1 MKNRVFFK
9 GNEGRAEL
17 HSMEIAAT
25 EPPTPPDPEGGAASS
40 ADSPGHES
48 RCLGTFQRFAA
59 QFGEDIPQSDMT
71 YYAPRCCAENPF
83 EHPEFVADI
92 LVWIYDLDAASFR
105 GAVQSFRGALTYDNL
120 NQLRRLE
127 GRDGPEGHNAKIV
140 HFLKSGGVLGYQV
153 LCGAILAMNPML
165 HRHRHDAMV
174 RLLNTQENTV
184 SRSSGGSGIT
194 AEPEAPRPARP
205 AVQSDTAAEN
215 VQGRRSSRR
224 QSRQGYVLAL
234 LDKKLKNPRHTV
246 QLSPYQRFI
255 QSLLKDAG
263 YNDIRFGDMESQ
275 ESSISVGDEE
285 DKDQILIFLII
296 NGPPDELMKK
306 RLLMELEGIT
316 GSAGDADIVFTTEYG
331 STAVILTLG
340 RLQADLLD
348 RLLFLYPGILA
359 GFGILEVIRLASFEI
374 VDLRDTSQEPLATC
388 GDSSKEMQE
397 KQAFFAHAVN
407 PFATKFEHQQLTEKL
422 TELQFQSALMT
433 MTAANID
440 DDEYLSAICD
450 LIQMESSEE
459 KVPSFLEEPNSKR
472 RAPTPTLTEATHTE
486 SSGKSSASTIDT
498 PHFLDTS
505 LGYDFR

>member
-359 GFGILEVIRLASFEI
+359 GFGILEVIRLASLEI
-374 VDLRDTSQEPLATC
+374 VDLRTTLRNILASGT
-388 GDSSKEMQE
+388 DNSVEIQQKHVSFA
-397 KQAFFAHAVN
+397 QAVGRSV
-407 PFATKFEHQQLTEKL
+407 TTEERQQLTSKL
-422 TELQFQSALMT
+422 SELQFQSALVSL
-433 MTAANID
+433 TAEHID
-440 DDEYLSAICD
+440 DHMYLSAIHGH
-450 LIQMESSEE
+450 IQQNWLGESPFAKAALAAAPAFAAPPSSERT
-459 KVPSFLEEPNSKR
+459 LDMLAAR
-472 RAPTPTLTEATHTE
+472 RNE
-486 SSGKSSASTIDT
+486 S
-498 PHFLDTS
+498 LDQQ
-505 LGYDFR
+505 L

>member
-25 EPPTPPDPEGGAASS
+25 EPPTPPDPEGGASEAAAASS

-194 AEPEAPRPARP
+194 AEPEASLSASP
-205 AVQSDTAAEN
+205 VLQSDTMDEI
-215 VQGRRSSRR
+215 VPDQISSLSSLR
-224 QSRQGYVLAL
+224 GMTALVL
-234 LDKKLKNPRHTV
+234 LDKKLKIEY
-246 QLSPYQRFI
+246 SPYKRFI
-255 QSLLKDAG
+255 HSVLKRVG
-263 YNDIRFGDMESQ
+263 YGNIHFDDMESEPPCIEVENKGKKQ
-275 ESSISVGDEE
+275 L
-285 DKDQILIFLII
+285 LIFVII
-296 NGPPDELMKK
+296 DGPPDESMKA
-306 RLLMELEGIT
+306 RLLPQLRLVL
-316 GSAGDADIVFTTEYG
+316 GSYGDVDIHFAGKYA
-331 STAVILTLG
+331 SSAVVLALG
-340 RLQADLLD
+340 RHQAELFN
-348 RLLFLYPGILA
+348 RILFLYPGVLA

-450 LIQMESSEE
+450 LIQIGHSSTYYG
-459 KVPSFLEEPNSKR
+459 PIS
-472 RAPTPTLTEATHTE
+472 E
-486 SSGKSSASTIDT
+486 SSGYETRDHPDKMAPDNSPVVGGNRSVTGTA
-498 PHFLDTS
+498 
-505 LGYDFR
+505 FRPAAAAAA

>member
-25 EPPTPPDPEGGAASS
+25 EPPTPPDPEGGASEAAAASS

-165 HRHRHDAMV
+165 HHNRHEAMV
-174 RLLNTQENTV
+174 RLL
-184 SRSSGGSGIT
+184 RSCIGRPFT
-194 AEPEAPRPARP
+194 EAKRPATP
-205 AVQSDTAAEN
+205 ALRSDLTAEN
-215 VQGRRSSRR
+215 VRDRISSTSHLQGKT
-224 QSRQGYVLAL
+224 VFVL
-234 LDKKLKNPRHTV
+234 LDEKLKKKRAK
-246 QLSPYQRFI
+246 YKRFI
-255 QSLLKDAG
+255 KLVLK
-263 YNDIRFGDMESQ
+263 RFGYENIDFDEMES
-275 ESSISVGDEE
+275 ETPGIEVDDEG
-285 DKDQILIFLII
+285 KKQVLIFVTID
-296 NGPPDELMKK
+296 GPPDESMKANLHR
-306 RLLMELEGIT
+306 RLRRIL
-316 GSAGDADIVFTTEYG
+316 GSYGDVDIDYMGDYG
-331 STAVILTLG
+331 SSIVVLALG
-340 RLQADLLD
+340 RRQAELFN
-348 RLLFLYPGILA
+348 RILFLYPGVLA

-450 LIQMESSEE
+450 LIQIGHSSTYYG
-459 KVPSFLEEPNSKR
+459 PIS
-472 RAPTPTLTEATHTE
+472 E
-486 SSGKSSASTIDT
+486 SSGYETRDHPDKMAPDNSPVVGGNRSVTGTA
-498 PHFLDTS
+498 
-505 LGYDFR
+505 FRPAAAAAA

>member
-194 AEPEAPRPARP
+194 AEPEASLSASP
-205 AVQSDTAAEN
+205 VLQSDTMDEI
-215 VQGRRSSRR
+215 VPDQISSLSSLR
-224 QSRQGYVLAL
+224 GMTALVL
-234 LDKKLKNPRHTV
+234 LDKKLKIEY
-246 QLSPYQRFI
+246 SPYKRFI
-255 QSLLKDAG
+255 HSVLKRVG
-263 YNDIRFGDMESQ
+263 YGNIHFDDMESEPPCIEVENKGKKQ
-275 ESSISVGDEE
+275 L
-285 DKDQILIFLII
+285 LIFVII
-296 NGPPDELMKK
+296 DGPPDESMKA
-306 RLLMELEGIT
+306 RLLPQLRLVL
-316 GSAGDADIVFTTEYG
+316 GSYGDVDIHFAGKYA
-331 STAVILTLG
+331 SSAVVLALG
-340 RLQADLLD
+340 RHQAELFN
-348 RLLFLYPGILA
+348 RILFLYPGVLA
-359 GFGILEVIRLASFEI
+359 GFGILEVIRLASLEI
-374 VDLRDTSQEPLATC
+374 VDLRTTLRNILASGT
-388 GDSSKEMQE
+388 DNSVEIQQKHVSFA
-397 KQAFFAHAVN
+397 QAVGRSV
-407 PFATKFEHQQLTEKL
+407 TTEERQQLTSKL
-422 TELQFQSALMT
+422 SELQFQSALVSL
-433 MTAANID
+433 TAEHID
-440 DDEYLSAICD
+440 DHMYLSAIHGH
-450 LIQMESSEE
+450 IQQNWLGESPFAKAALAAAPAFAAPPSSERT
-459 KVPSFLEEPNSKR
+459 LDMLAAR
-472 RAPTPTLTEATHTE
+472 RNE
-486 SSGKSSASTIDT
+486 S
-498 PHFLDTS
+498 LDQQ
-505 LGYDFR
+505 L